1 MIALFGLYLL
11 CGCEDAL
18 TVKPENSL
26 TYENGL
32 STPKD
37 FESFIN
43 GIDKALKTVTY
54 MNEPN
59 LQIKKGVYVDEYYDD
74 SEMEWAQTLSYP
86 SSELSYWNTRSW
98 QMYYEPIASANV
110 VLTYADAADLSSE
123 RRDLYKG
130 QAWFYKALLYLEI
143 IHQWGDCML
152 IRDQVELLPTAKTA
166 WDEVADYAIDMATKA
181 AEALPEFDKIRMAN
195 GNTPKRIGIIHCVGS
210 RDEKVCNYHCSK
222 LCCITGVK
230 QAIELREL
238 LPDTEIF
245 CFYMDMRM
253 FGPGYEEM
261 YREAQEKYNI
271 KFVRGRLSEAAENIN
286 KQLQIKVED
295 TLVGKPLRMTLDM
308 MILLVGMESSEGSRQ
323 MAETL
328 GLNLAPNGFIKSQD
342 PHYRNN
348 NTNVEGVFVAGCGSA
363 PMNLTDTL
371 ADARSAAMNIME
383 YMKRI

>member
-1 MIALFGLYLL
+1 MGLFSFLTQDIA
-11 CGCEDAL
+11 
-18 TVKPENSL
+18 
-26 TYENGL
+26 
-32 STPKD
+32 
-37 FESFIN
+37 
-43 GIDKALKTVTY
+43 IDLGTANTIIIMNDKMVV
-54 MNEPN
+54 NEPSIVAVDKKTEKVIAIGERAR
-59 LQIKKGVYVDEYYDD
+59 QMQGKTHEYIKTIRPLRDGV
-74 SEMEWAQTLSYP
+74 
-86 SSELSYWNTRSW
+86 
-98 QMYYEPIASANV
+98 IADFN
-110 VLTYADAADLSSE
+110 
-123 RRDLYKG
+123 
-130 QAWFYKALLYLEI
+130 
-143 IHQWGDCML
+143 
-152 IRDQVELLPTAKTA
+152 
-166 WDEVADYAIDMATKA
+166 A
-181 AEALPEFDKIRMAN
+181 AEQMIRGMIKMAN
-195 GNTPKRIGIIHCVGS
+195 GNAPKRIGIIHCVGS

-261 YREAQEKYNI
+261 YRDAQEKYNI
-271 KFVRGRLSEAAENIN
+271 KFVRGRLSEAAENMN

-323 MAETL
+323 MADTL

-371 ADARSAAMNIME
+371 ADARSAAMNIIE
-383 YMKRI
+383 YVKLKKIL